1 MINQMMANAF
11 WPGEDPIDKRV
22 TMKDWGPPLTGEIV
36 GVIGDVKPNGP
47 EVPAGSM
54 IYWPYPQFPGV
65 FNHLVVRTAGDPFS
79 VVAGIKAQVR
89 SVKPEQSVSEIRT
102 MEQVLGESLARRKF
116 SLILTGIF
124 AGVALVLAAMGV
136 AGVMAFMVAQ
146 RTREMGIRMALG
158 AQKSDVFG
166 LMLTQGLRLTTL
178 GVTRAL
184 SSMLFGVAPGDPLT
198 FSLVSGLLTG
208 VALVACYVPA
218 HATTRVDPMA
228 ALRYE

>member
-1 MINQMMANAF
+1 M
-11 WPGEDPIDKRV
+11 
-22 TMKDWGPPLTGEIV
+22 
-36 GVIGDVKPNGP
+36 
-47 EVPAGSM
+47 
-54 IYWPYPQFPGV
+54 
-65 FNHLVVRTAGDPFS
+65 
-79 VVAGIKAQVR
+79 AGIKAQVR
-89 SVKPEQSVSEIRT
+89 SVNPEQPVSEIRT

-116 SLILTGIF
+116 SLILAGIF
-124 AGVALVLAAMGV
+124 AGVALLLAAVGV

-166 LMLTQGLRLTTL
+166 LMLTQGLRLTAL

-198 FSLVSGLLTG
+198 FSLVSGLLIG
-208 VALVACYVPA
+208 VALVVCYVPA

>member
-1 MINQMMANAF
+1 
-11 WPGEDPIDKRV
+11 
-22 TMKDWGPPLTGEIV
+22 
-36 GVIGDVKPNGP
+36 
-47 EVPAGSM
+47 
-54 IYWPYPQFPGV
+54 
-65 FNHLVVRTAGDPFS
+65 
-79 VVAGIKAQVR
+79 
-89 SVKPEQSVSEIRT
+89 
-102 MEQVLGESLARRKF
+102 
-116 SLILTGIF
+116 
-124 AGVALVLAAMGV
+124 VLAAMGV

-166 LMLTQGLRLTTL
+166 LMLTQGLRLTAL

-198 FSLVSGLLTG
+198 FSLVSGHLIG